1 MKKKKMGRQIKD
13 NNIYSMSTSVTFN
26 SAYKTYKSMH
36 RVQSHKEPVIYLRSI
51 HQIWV
56 ILEVVGI
63 DKSKQEVFYR
73 FGTPLTMGCPSTVI
87 IPIVFGWW
95 RMYIFSGELPSSACT
110 SVSSW
115 LYWGDKKESRVWSD
129 KQVLRWI

>member
-1 MKKKKMGRQIKD
+1 MGRQIKD

-87 IPIVFGWW
+87 IPIVWLMAHVYFQWGTAK
-95 RMYIFSGELPSSACT
+95 L
-110 SVSSW
+110 SVHLCFIMTLLGRQKRIKSLVRQTGIEMNIADW
-115 LYWGDKKESRVWSD
+115 
-129 KQVLRWI
+129 